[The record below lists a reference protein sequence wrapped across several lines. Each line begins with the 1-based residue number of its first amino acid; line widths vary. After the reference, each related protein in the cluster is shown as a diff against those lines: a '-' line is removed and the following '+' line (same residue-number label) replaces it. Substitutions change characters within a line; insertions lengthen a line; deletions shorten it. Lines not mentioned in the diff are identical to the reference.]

1 MICDNSCG
9 SGVGRSRDGEA
20 SWPTNPIGTTNSKG
34 ETALAIQDPPSG
46 ARATTRPVGAAP
58 TEEPSTGELLKGLA
72 DDATTLMR
80 QEILL
85 AKQELQEG
93 LTASAKASALLVA
106 AGVLGLYA
114 FGFLLYTIGEAI
126 GGPRWLGFAIVTVV
140 LLIVVAVLGL
150 IGKKRLA
157 ASKVAPE
164 KAKAELQTTANELKE
179 EITWGK
185 PQQQPPER

>member
-1 MICDNSCG
+1 
-9 SGVGRSRDGEA
+9 V
-20 SWPTNPIGTTNSKG
+20 
-34 ETALAIQDPPSG
+34 TALAIQDPQSG
-46 ARATTRPVGAAP
+46 AQATARPGGAAP
-58 TEEPSTGELLKGLA
+58 TEGPSTGELLKGLA
-72 DDATTLMR
+72 DDATTLIR

-85 AKQELQEG
+85 ARQELQEG
-93 LTASAKASALLVA
+93 LTATAKASALLAA

-157 ASKVAPE
+157 ASNVAPE
-164 KAKAELQTTANELKE
+164 KAKAELQATANELKE
-179 EITWGK
+179 EMTWGK
-185 PQQQPPER
+185 PQQRPPAR

>member
-1 MICDNSCG
+1 
-9 SGVGRSRDGEA
+9 
-20 SWPTNPIGTTNSKG
+20 
-34 ETALAIQDPPSG
+34 LATHDPQAGPQT
-46 ARATTRPVGAAP
+46 TTRPAGAAP
-58 TEEPSTGELLKGLA
+58 TEEPSTTELLRGLA
-72 DDATTLMR
+72 EDATMLFR

-85 AKQELQEG
+85 ARQELQEG
-93 LTASAKASALLVA
+93 LTASAKASAMLVA

-126 GGPRWLGFAIVTVV
+126 GGPPWLGFAIVTAV

-150 IGKKRLA
+150 VGRNRLA

-164 KAKAELQTTANELKE
+164 KAKAQLQTTANELKE
-179 EITWGK
+179 EITWGR

>member
-1 MICDNSCG
+1 M
-9 SGVGRSRDGEA
+9 
-20 SWPTNPIGTTNSKG
+20 
-34 ETALAIQDPPSG
+34 AIQDPPSG
-46 ARATTRPVGAAP
+46 APDTTRPAGATP
-58 TEEPSTGELLKGLA
+58 SEQPSTAELLKGLA
-72 DDATTLMR
+72 DDASTLVR

-93 LTASAKASALLVA
+93 MQASAKASALLVA

-114 FGFLLYTIGEAI
+114 FFFLLYTIGEAI
-126 GGPRWLGFAIVTVV
+126 GGPPWLGFAIVTAV

-150 IGKKRLA
+150 IGKNRLA

-185 PQQQPPER
+185 TQQQPPAK

>member
-1 MICDNSCG
+1 M
-9 SGVGRSRDGEA
+9 A
-20 SWPTNPIGTTNSKG
+20 T
-34 ETALAIQDPPSG
+34 QDPQSD
-46 ARATTRPVGAAP
+46 ARTTTRPAGAAP
-58 TEEPSTGELLKGLA
+58 TEEPSTGELLRGLA
-72 DDATTLMR
+72 DDATTLIR

-85 AKQELQEG
+85 ARQELQEG

-106 AGVLGLYA
+106 AGVLGMYA

-126 GGPRWLGFAIVTVV
+126 GGPPWLGFAIVTAV

-150 IGKKRLA
+150 VGKNRLA

-164 KAKAELQTTANELKE
+164 KARAELQATANELKE

-185 PQQQPPER
+185 PRQQPPER

>member
-1 MICDNSCG
+1 
-9 SGVGRSRDGEA
+9 
-20 SWPTNPIGTTNSKG
+20 
-34 ETALAIQDPPSG
+34 LAIQDPPSG
-46 ARATTRPVGAAP
+46 AQATARTGEAAP
-58 TEEPSTGELLKGLA
+58 TGEPSTAELLKGLA
-72 DDATTLMR
+72 DDATTLIR

-93 LTASAKASALLVA
+93 LTASAKASALLAA

-126 GGPRWLGFAIVTVV
+126 GGPRWLGFAIVTAV

-150 IGKKRLA
+150 IGRKRLA

-164 KAKAELQTTANELKE
+164 KAKAELQATANELRE
-179 EITWGK
+179 EITWGR
-185 PQQQPPER
+185 PQQQPPAR

>member
-1 MICDNSCG
+1 L
-9 SGVGRSRDGEA
+9 
-20 SWPTNPIGTTNSKG
+20 
-34 ETALAIQDPPSG
+34 ALQDPPSG
-46 ARATTRPVGAAP
+46 ARATTRPAGAAP

-93 LTASAKASALLVA
+93 LAASAKASAMLVA

-126 GGPRWLGFAIVTVV
+126 GGPPWLGFAIVTVV
-140 LLIVVAVLGL
+140 LFIVVAVLGL
-150 IGKKRLA
+150 VGRRRLA
-157 ASKVAPE
+157 ASKVAPD
-164 KAKAELQTTANELKE
+164 KARAELQTTANELKE
-179 EITWGK
+179 EITWGR
-185 PQQQPPER
+185 PQRQPPER

>member
-1 MICDNSCG
+1 
-9 SGVGRSRDGEA
+9 
-20 SWPTNPIGTTNSKG
+20 
-34 ETALAIQDPPSG
+34 LAIQDQQPG
-46 ARATTRPVGAAP
+46 ARTTTRPDGAAP
-58 TEEPSTGELLKGLA
+58 TAEPSTGELLKGLA
-72 DDATTLMR
+72 DDATTLVR

-85 AKQELQEG
+85 ARQELQEG
-93 LTASAKASALLVA
+93 LAKSAQASALLVA

-126 GGPRWLGFAIVTVV
+126 GGPRWLGFAIVTAV
-140 LLIVVAVLGL
+140 LLIVVTVLGL
-150 IGKKRLA
+150 VGKNRLA

-185 PQQQPPER
+185 PQRQPPER

>member
-1 MICDNSCG
+1 VAAQDPQS
-9 SGVGRSRDGEA
+9 A
-20 SWPTNPIGTTNSKG
+20 APATTG
-34 ETALAIQDPPSG
+34 PAETAPA
-46 ARATTRPVGAAP
+46 
-58 TEEPSTGELLKGLA
+58 EEPSTAELLKGLA
-72 DDATTLMR
+72 DDATTLVR

-85 AKQELQEG
+85 ARQELQEG

-150 IGKKRLA
+150 VGKNRLA

-185 PQQQPPER
+185 PRQQPPER

>member
-1 MICDNSCG
+1 M
-9 SGVGRSRDGEA
+9 
-20 SWPTNPIGTTNSKG
+20 
-34 ETALAIQDPPSG
+34 QDSPPG
-46 ARATTRPVGAAP
+46 ARATTRPAEAAP
-58 TEEPSTGELLKGLA
+58 TEEPSTAELLKGLA
-72 DDATTLMR
+72 DDATTLVR

-85 AKQELQEG
+85 ARQELQEG

-150 IGKKRLA
+150 VGRKRLA

-185 PQQQPPER
+185 PQQQPPAR

>member
-1 MICDNSCG
+1 
-9 SGVGRSRDGEA
+9 
-20 SWPTNPIGTTNSKG
+20 
-34 ETALAIQDPPSG
+34 LAINDPQSG
-46 ARATTRPVGAAP
+46 ASTTTQPAGAAP
-58 TEEPSTGELLKGLA
+58 TEEPSTGELLRGLA
-72 DDATTLMR
+72 EDANTLIR

-85 AKQELQEG
+85 ARQELQEG

-126 GGPRWLGFAIVTVV
+126 GGPRWLGFAIVTAV

-150 IGKKRLA
+150 IGKNRLA

-185 PQQQPPER
+185 PQQQPPAR

>member
-1 MICDNSCG
+1 
-9 SGVGRSRDGEA
+9 
-20 SWPTNPIGTTNSKG
+20 
-34 ETALAIQDPPSG
+34 LAIQEPQPG
-46 ARATTRPVGAAP
+46 ARTTTRPAGAAP
-58 TEEPSTGELLKGLA
+58 TAEPSTGEPSTGELLKGLA
-72 DDATTLMR
+72 DDATTLVR

-85 AKQELQEG
+85 ARQELQEG
-93 LTASAKASALLVA
+93 LTKSAQASALLVA

-126 GGPRWLGFAIVTVV
+126 GGPPWLGFAIVTAV

-150 IGKKRLA
+150 VGRKRLA

-164 KAKAELQTTANELKE
+164 KAKAELQTTASELKE

-185 PQQQPPER
+185 PQRQPPER

>member
-1 MICDNSCG
+1 
-9 SGVGRSRDGEA
+9 
-20 SWPTNPIGTTNSKG
+20 
-34 ETALAIQDPPSG
+34 LATQDQQPG
-46 ARATTRPVGAAP
+46 ARTTARPDGAAP
-58 TEEPSTGELLKGLA
+58 TAEPSTGELLKGLA
-72 DDATTLMR
+72 DDATTLVR

-85 AKQELQEG
+85 ARQELQEG
-93 LTASAKASALLVA
+93 LAKSAQASALLVA

-126 GGPRWLGFAIVTVV
+126 GGPRWLGFAIVTAV
-140 LLIVVAVLGL
+140 LLIVVTVLGL
-150 IGKKRLA
+150 VGKNRLA

-185 PQQQPPER
+185 PQRQPPER